1 MGYSIYLHWIRYPL
15 FVWGMFHPL
24 LRDYVISNVYPST
37 GRWISIFAHWWIH
50 HMTRKSTI
58 FVLKQIKDLD
68 RFVRFGIDEVTDFT
82 KREYNGISCYIM
94 LYHVISWYIMIYH
107 HGISCYIILYDVI
120 SCHIIMLY
128 HVISCYIMLYH
139 VISWYIMIYHDI
151 SSCYIMLYHVVSSC
165 FIMIYHVIS
174 CYIMIYH
181 HVISCYIFMIV
192 LLPYLCLVY
201 ANTPMDIL
209 WICRFSTGPAPLWAA
224 PAPQVDANVGWELV
238 DSVLK
243 RRLPSGKLT

>member
-15 FVWGMFHPL
+15 FIWGMFHPL

-94 LYHVISWYIMIYH
+94 IYHDISSWYIMLYHIIWCYIMSYHHVISCYIMLYHVIS
-107 HGISCYIILYDVI
+107 C
-120 SCHIIMLY
+120 CIIMLY

-139 VISWYIMIYHDI
+139 DI
-151 SSCYIMLYHVVSSC
+151 SSCYIMLYFHDCVIALFMPCLCKHADGHPVDLPFLNRSCTTLSSSC
-165 FIMIYHVIS
+165 PPS
-174 CYIMIYH
+174 WRECG
-181 HVISCYIFMIV
+181 
-192 LLPYLCLVY
+192 L
-201 ANTPMDIL
+201 
-209 WICRFSTGPAPLWAA
+209 G
-224 PAPQVDANVGWELV
+224 VG
-238 DSVLK
+238 
-243 RRLPSGKLT
+243 R

>member
-15 FVWGMFHPL
+15 FIWGMFHPL

-128 HVISCYIMLYH
+128 HVISCCIIMFYHVISCYIMLYH
-139 VISWYIMIYHDI
+139 VISWYI
-151 SSCYIMLYHVVSSC
+151 IMLYHVIFSWLCYCLIYALFMQTRRWTSCGFAVSQQ
-165 FIMIYHVIS
+165 VL
-174 CYIMIYH
+174 H
-181 HVISCYIFMIV
+181 HFEQ
-192 LLPYLCLVY
+192 LLP
-201 ANTPMDIL
+201 P
-209 WICRFSTGPAPLWAA
+209 
-224 PAPQVDANVGWELV
+224 
-238 DSVLK
+238 
-243 RRLPSGKLT
+243 KLTRMWAGSWSIVFWKGGYPLVN